1 MLGYLAAEALTI
13 STTTNQL
20 PEIVSSLGHLAAE
33 LRTISTTT
41 NQLTEIVSHLATE
54 IRTISLKQSAEDE
67 EEEDSFSLELVHTDG
82 SLTLLRLV
90 RSLANNLG
98 VWTVNGDGGKDQ
110 HHLKVRNCVDTGH
123 AVYSTNYV
131 YSLYIY

>member
-41 NQLTEIVSHLATE
+41 NQLPEIVSHLATE

-67 EEEDSFSLELVHTDG
+67 EEDSFSLELVHTDG
-82 SLTLLRLV
+82 SLTLVRLV

-123 AVYSTNYV
+123 AV
-131 YSLYIY
+131 

>member
-33 LRTISTTT
+33 LRTIS
-41 NQLTEIVSHLATE
+41 
-54 IRTISLKQSAEDE
+54 LKQSAED

-82 SLTLLRLV
+82 SLTLVRLV